1 MGHALLICNKC
12 MRIKLEVK
20 LTNSIIGISPQI
32 YSKYHN
38 NTLNIS
44 HHDSYKEKIGYSDHR
59 MLNRDYFCQ
68 IMVQNMCSTN
78 FTAIGG
84 NIYMQVL
91 NRFPCQSD
99 LTESLFYNSLRWC
112 LSNE

>member
-12 MRIKLEVK
+12 MRIKLEIK

-44 HHDSYKEKIGYSDHR
+44 HHDSYKEKIGYCDHR
-59 MLNRDYFCQ
+59 ILNRD
-68 IMVQNMCSTN
+68 N
-78 FTAIGG
+78 F
-84 NIYMQVL
+84 
-91 NRFPCQSD
+91 
-99 LTESLFYNSLRWC
+99 
-112 LSNE
+112 LSNNGTKYVLHQFHSNWWKYIHAGA